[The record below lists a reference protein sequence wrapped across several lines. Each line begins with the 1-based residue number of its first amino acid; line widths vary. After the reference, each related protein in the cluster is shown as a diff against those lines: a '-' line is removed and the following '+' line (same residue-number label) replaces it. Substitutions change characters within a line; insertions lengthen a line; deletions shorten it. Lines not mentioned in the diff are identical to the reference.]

1 MRRDERARFDAM
13 FEAVL
18 EAMPPEIHE
27 LIEEVPVVLEDHAP
41 RALLEALLAI
51 ERVRGRD
58 RAHEQRHGPRTLDLD
73 VLTYGDAFP
82 GGPVTASIWACVS
95 LVFG

>member
-27 LIEEVPVVLEDHAP
+27 LIEEVPVVLEDHCFIGVNAVVMP
-41 RALLEALLAI
+41 GVTVGRASVVGSGA
-51 ERVRGRD
+51 V
-58 RAHEQRHGPRTLDLD
+58 
-73 VLTYGDAFP
+73 
-82 GGPVTASIWACVS
+82 VTADVPPLTMVAGNPARIIKR
-95 LVFG
+95 FGE

>member
-27 LIEEVPVVLEDHAP
+27 LIEEVPEIG
-41 RALLEALLAI
+41 RASCR
-51 ERVRGRD
+51 ERVCYS
-58 RAHEQRHGPRTLDLD
+58 
-73 VLTYGDAFP
+73 V
-82 GGPVTASIWACVS
+82 
-95 LVFG
+95 